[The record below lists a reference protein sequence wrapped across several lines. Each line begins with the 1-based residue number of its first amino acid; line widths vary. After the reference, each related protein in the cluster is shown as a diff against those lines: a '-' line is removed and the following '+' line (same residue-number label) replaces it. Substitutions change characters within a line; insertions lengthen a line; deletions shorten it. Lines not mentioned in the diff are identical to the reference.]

1 MCIGVVNVELESKS
15 RLPIPLFSGSHCTT
29 IHSLKYQ
36 KYLIELPRFKRIIKF
51 EYEEITQ
58 SRKL

>member
-36 KYLIELPRFKRIIKF
+36 KYLIELPRFKG
-51 EYEEITQ
+51 
-58 SRKL
+58 L